1 MEWDIVIGIE
11 VHVQLCTQSKLF
23 SATATKAGAAPN
35 SQASAICLGMP
46 GMLPMLNQDAVDKA
60 ILFAAS
66 IGAKVD
72 QNCHF
77 DRKQYFYPDLPK
89 GYQISQHTNP
99 IVGEGELPINIGDTT
114 KIIRIERAHLE
125 EDAGKSVHD
134 QFPGASGIDLN
145 RAGIPLLEIVSKP
158 DMTSAEEAVQ
168 YLKTLHALVKC
179 LGICD
184 GNMQEGSFRADCN
197 VSIKPK
203 GSNTLGTRTE
213 TKNLNSF
220 RFVEK
225 AIAYEVARQIK
236 VIESGE
242 EVQQE
247 TRLFNPD
254 TGKTRTMRSKEDAN
268 DYRYFPDPD
277 LLPLAISDEHI
288 ARIQATM
295 PELPWQK
302 QSRFESDY
310 HLSAYDAAVLVSSQS
325 ISDYFEAV
333 IAHKVNAKI
342 ACNWITS
349 ELLGVLNQ
357 KEIRIEDSPVNANG
371 LAGLILRIED
381 ETISGKLAKQVF
393 ELMFSSGKDADSI
406 IEEKGLKQITSED
419 EILKIVQSVLDQFPE
434 QVAQYQS
441 GQEKL
446 LGFFVG
452 QVMKA
457 TQGKANPGQVN
468 QLVKSQLQS
477 KTD

>member
-11 VHVQLCTQSKLF
+11 VHVQLNTQSKLF
-23 SATATKAGAAPN
+23 SATATQSGAAPN

-46 GMLPMLNQDAVDKA
+46 GMLPMLNQEAVDKA

-66 IGAKVD
+66 IGAKVN
-72 QNCHF
+72 QTCHF

-89 GYQISQHTNP
+89 GYQISQHTDP
-99 IVGEGELPINIGDTT
+99 IVEEGKLPISMGDTT
-114 KIIRIERAHLE
+114 KVICIERAHLE

-179 LGICD
+179 LDICD

-203 GSNTLGTRTE
+203 GSSTLGTRTE

-225 AIAYEVARQIK
+225 AIDYEVARQIK
-236 VIESGE
+236 VIESGDK
-242 EVQQE
+242 VQQE
-247 TRLFNPD
+247 TLLFNPD

-277 LLPLAISDEHI
+277 LLPLSISDEHI
-288 ARIQATM
+288 KTIQASI

-302 QSRFESDY
+302 QARFQSDFK
-310 HLSAYDAAVLVSSQS
+310 LSQYDASVLVSSQS
-325 ISDYFEAV
+325 ISDYFEVV
-333 IAHKVNAKI
+333 IAHQVSAKL

-349 ELLGVLNQ
+349 ELLGALKQ
-357 KEIRIEDSPVNANG
+357 EDLSIGQSPVSADN
-371 LAGLILRIED
+371 LAGLIKRIED
-381 ETISGKLAKQVF
+381 QTISGKLAKQVF
-393 ELMFSSGKDADSI
+393 EIMFTSKQTADQI

-419 EILKIVQSVLDQFPE
+419 EIAKIVQGVLEQFPQ
-434 QVAQYQS
+434 QVAQYKS
-441 GQEKL
+441 GQDKL

-468 QLVKSQLQS
+468 SLVKKCLDSFNQ
-477 KTD
+477 